1 MTKTIYLNA
10 ENEKYLQ
17 EIERETGVSISKQIN
32 TLIESARLNKGKPQ
46 QVKETTVK
54 QAKKDVKQESTEG
67 LPIWKQKL
75 LEQQANKK
83 AK

>member
-1 MTKTIYLNA
+1 MASFTIYLNV
-10 ENEKYLQ
+10 ENQKYIDENRNEL
-17 EIERETGVSISKQIN
+17 SASAFIN
-32 TLIESARLNKGKPQ
+32 QLIESARLNKGKPQ

-54 QAKKDVKQESTEG
+54 QAKKDVKLDSEE

-83 AK
+83 SK